1 MKTAIFPGSFD
12 PFTIGHAD
20 IVRRALPL
28 FDSIIIAVG
37 INHQKTPFFPLE
49 KRLESIK
56 RAFADEPRVSVVAY
70 TELTFR
76 AKTTPNL
83 SSEVF
88 APQPTSNTNEQWQM
102 PMPNWQSRK
111 SRR

>member
-37 INHQKTPFFPLE
+37 INHQKTPFFPL
-49 KRLESIK
+49 
-56 RAFADEPRVSVVAY
+56 
-70 TELTFR
+70 
-76 AKTTPNL
+76 
-83 SSEVF
+83 
-88 APQPTSNTNEQWQM
+88 
-102 PMPNWQSRK
+102 
-111 SRR
+111 